1 MPNIGDYHYGFHC
14 GAKQLKNMT
23 DYEKCALFELIL
35 TQQKE
40 REEKPSFVQGNNFR
54 NSSNEHLL

>member
-1 MPNIGDYHYGFHC
+1 MPHIGDYHYGFHC

-23 DYEKCALFELIL
+23 DYKRCALFELIQFIL

-40 REEKPSFVQGNNFR
+40 KE
-54 NSSNEHLL
+54 

>member
-14 GAKQLKNMT
+14 GAKQLKNVADM
-23 DYEKCALFELIL
+23 FVLIKFL
-35 TQQKE
+35 RSRNAY
-40 REEKPSFVQGNNFR
+40 REEKPLFVQGNNYCL